1 MKRIMVALFAVCA
14 AVAAQ
19 AAYVD
24 WQYEGK
30 NAKNDYSWG
39 TSTTEAANGY
49 TAYLLTE
56 AAWNGFK
63 DAQGNISITG
73 TDALASAALD
83 SSTLIWEK
91 TTKSVAY
98 YTTHADGADVAGVRQ
113 VEAASGNFYI
123 VIANDDGYSVVA
135 DGVAITAYND
145 PTQVGTGQTAGL
157 VLTAQ
162 SNATAITGAASSFA
176 VPEPTSGLLMLVGLG
191 ALALRRRRA

>member
-1 MKRIMVALFAVCA
+1 MVALFAVCA

-19 AAYVD
+19 AAFVD
-24 WQYEGK
+24 WQYQGM

-83 SSTLIWEK
+83 SSTLIYEK
-91 TTKSVAY
+91 TAKSVAY
-98 YTTHADGADVAGVRQ
+98 YTTHADGATVAGARQ
-113 VEAASGNFYI
+113 VEAASGNYYI
-123 VIANDDGYSVVA
+123 VIANSDGYSVVA
-135 DGVAITAYND
+135 DKVAVTAYAD
-145 PTQVGTGQTAGL
+145 QASGGTGLTPGL
-157 VLTAQ
+157 VLQKQ
-162 SNATAITGAASSFA
+162 SNDTAITGAASSFA